1 MDLTYSS
8 PRPFADL
15 AQGLIEACLEHF
27 GGGYSLLRKD
37 ITPDGCSA
45 RFLIRATG

>member
-1 MDLTYSS
+1 LDLTYSS